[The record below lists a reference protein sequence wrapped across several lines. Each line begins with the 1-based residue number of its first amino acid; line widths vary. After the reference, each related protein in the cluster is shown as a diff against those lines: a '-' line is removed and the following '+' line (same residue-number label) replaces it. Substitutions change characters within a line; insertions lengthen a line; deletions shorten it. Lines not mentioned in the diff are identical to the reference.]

1 MAKIDDLLNIFDE
14 EMIPVPSGL
23 LLHCANPTVMAEII
37 EMFSKHYSERCKAYT
52 DALIK
57 TAGEDFEYGMLPSE
71 NPEYEIAGTDIKIIF
86 NKSGYNLFSIDYGRN
101 LPPPDAYEDFDEVIK
116 QTIAVVK
123 QKYPDVKAEGL
134 FAWNYNNGIDYMN
147 FSMKI
152 CDGGR
157 NKYAVKLLET
167 ALDEEGIDCEEYFE

>member
-1 MAKIDDLLNIFDE
+1 MNSGDPVVFAAGDNINLLVNG
-14 EMIPVPSGL
+14 EMNWTYIHVFVDWNGD
-23 LLHCANPTVMAEII
+23 
-37 EMFSKHYSERCKAYT
+37 K
-52 DALIK
+52 
-57 TAGEDFEYGMLPSE
+57 
-71 NPEYEIAGTDIKIIF
+71 
-86 NKSGYNLFSIDYGRN
+86 
-101 LPPPDAYEDFDEVIK
+101 DFDEVIK

-123 QKYPDVKAEGL
+123 QKYPDVKIEGL